1 MTDKTNAGTADGDRV
16 QLAANNNL
24 DHHFQTNRILWLIVE
39 WDVQQN
45 QAYILYEGLVPSDT
59 HIKKLTSLTWGCW
72 KMVAIN
78 ESMVAAKSKDQYCL
92 STSISIAA
100 FHFKT
105 LVLSAADIGI
115 TME

>member
-1 MTDKTNAGTADGDRV
+1 MTDKKNAGTADGDRM

-45 QAYILYEGLVPSDT
+45 QAYILYEGLVP
-59 HIKKLTSLTWGCW
+59 LTSLTWGCW

-115 TME
+115 TTE